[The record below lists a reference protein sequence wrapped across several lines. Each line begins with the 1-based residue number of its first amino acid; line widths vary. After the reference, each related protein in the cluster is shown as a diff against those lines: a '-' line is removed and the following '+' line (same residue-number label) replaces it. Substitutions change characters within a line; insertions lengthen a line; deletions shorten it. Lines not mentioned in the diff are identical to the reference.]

1 TLPLPRSPSAARL
14 PYTTLFRSH
23 VYEAPK
29 GCDLLDVEAWK
40 AANPALGLFRSE
52 DDLREQMQQAARM
65 PSMSST
71 ARNLLLNQRVSLDSP
86 FISPDVWAS
95 CDAPPAPLDG
105 HVYAGLDIS
114 ARTDLP
120 TLATV

>member
-65 PSMSST
+65 PSMRNT
-71 ARNLLLNQRVSLDSP
+71 ARNLLLNQRVSLDRSEEHT
-86 FISPDVWAS
+86 SELQSREKLV
-95 CDAPPAPLDG
+95 CRLQ
-105 HVYAGLDIS
+105 
-114 ARTDLP
+114 R
-120 TLATV
+120 